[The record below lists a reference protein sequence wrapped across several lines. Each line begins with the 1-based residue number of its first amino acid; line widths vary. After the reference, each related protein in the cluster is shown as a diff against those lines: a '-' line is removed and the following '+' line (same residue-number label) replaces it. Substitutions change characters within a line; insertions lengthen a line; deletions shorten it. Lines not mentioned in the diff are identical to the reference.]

1 MTEERFHEDESRG
14 HTRMDYA
21 EARKKSHEMQQRIE
35 RLLEL
40 QTNPEQLTDEQMQQ
54 ILADDE
60 MRQLVQQLG
69 FAKRAFKHDA
79 LKNDTPDVDAE
90 WEKFAAKHA
99 ELLDALDED
108 KTKSHSSFFTLH
120 SSFQKIAASFIGV
133 LLVSGIAMRG
143 VNTLRLWTRRGR
155 ILLPSPLGEG
165 QRVRLPL
172 FSTMLH

>member
-1 MTEERFHEDESRG
+1 MMTEE
-14 HTRMDYA
+14 
-21 EARKKSHEMQQRIE
+21 QRIE

-79 LKNDTPDVDAE
+79 LKNDTQDVDAE

-108 KTKSHSSFFTLH
+108 KPKFPSSFFI
-120 SSFQKIAASFIGV
+120 SKD
-133 LLVSGIAMRG
+133 SGILHRCTPGFGHCHCCHLEPHPQPLSKGRG
-143 VNTLRLWTRRGR
+143 
-155 ILLPSPLGEG
+155 E
-165 QRVRLPL
+165 
-172 FSTMLH
+172 

>member
-1 MTEERFHEDESRG
+1 MMTEERFHEDESRG

-99 ELLDALDED
+99 ELLESPSPL
-108 KTKSHSSFFTLH
+108 LH
-120 SSFQKIAASFIGV
+120 SSLFI
-133 LLVSGIAMRG
+133 
-143 VNTLRLWTRRGR
+143 
-155 ILLPSPLGEG
+155 
-165 QRVRLPL
+165 
-172 FSTMLH
+172 LHFKR